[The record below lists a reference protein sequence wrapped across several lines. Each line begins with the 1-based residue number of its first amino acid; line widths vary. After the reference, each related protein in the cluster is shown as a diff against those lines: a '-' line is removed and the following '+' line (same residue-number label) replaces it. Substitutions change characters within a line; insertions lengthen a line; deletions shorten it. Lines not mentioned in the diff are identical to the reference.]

1 MPPDSGREANRSRN
15 GRASFCPFPRPARPR
30 VDRDTLLRD
39 SRRVWVAT
47 YLGFVEVHFGHLMQR
62 RAGWPPGFLPVAFF
76 IAFPLMGRSASRAD
90 DADRVLGL
98 HTETNKLN
106 PSLLVRTDVNR

>member
-15 GRASFCPFPRPARPR
+15 GRAGFCPFPRPARPR

-47 YLGFVEVHFGHLMQR
+47 YLGFVEVHFGLSCSDAR
-62 RAGWPPGFLPVAFF
+62 DGPPGFLPVAFF
-76 IAFPLMGRSASRAD
+76 IAFPLMGRTASRAD
-90 DADRVLGL
+90 DRSEERRVG
-98 HTETNKLN
+98 KGG
-106 PSLLVRTDVNR
+106 